1 LKFWGEKFFPYKKRQ
16 KFALKKFLAMK
27 KDEKICLKKFLGDL
41 FFPKNFSQIFALI
54 SLASHPRPITPPL

>member
-27 KDEKICLKKFLGDL
+27 KGEKICLKNFLGRS
-41 FFPKNFSQIFALI
+41 FFSEKN
-54 SLASHPRPITPPL
+54 